1 MFMFISV
8 GPAVTNVW
16 KAHTQT
22 VSDVAKW
29 IHSYKIKL
37 YTSQNRL
44 VDTSIGGIV
53 WVGHWKFSVW

>member
-1 MFMFISV
+1 V
-8 GPAVTNVW
+8 EAY
-16 KAHTQT
+16 TQT

-29 IHSYKIKL
+29 IYSYKIKL
-37 YTSQNRL
+37 DTSQNRL